1 MYNEKFSKVKRCKKC
16 KGTGKI
22 RVGNLREMHNHDVID
37 CPQCDGEGSWIKV
50 TTIEYLK
57 KTPELIEPLIPAT

>member
-50 TTIEYLK
+50 ITIEYLK
-57 KTPELIEPLIPAT
+57 ITPELIEPLIPAT

>member
-1 MYNEKFSKVKRCKKC
+1 MYNKKFSKVKRCKKC
-16 KGTGKI
+16 NGTGKL

-37 CPQCDGEGSWIKV
+37 CPQCAGEGSWIKV

-57 KTPELIEPLIPAT
+57 KTPELIEPLVP